1 MNYQITIENKVE
13 KETRKIPKSDMQKID
28 QTISTFADN
37 PRPQGCLKLT
47 DKEGYRVRV
56 GNYRILYKIDDKS
69 KIVIIYRIKR
79 KSETTYK

>member
-1 MNYQITIENKVE
+1 MNYQIIIETKVD

-28 QTISTFADN
+28 QTIFTLGNN
-37 PRPQGCLKLT
+37 PRPKGCLKLT
-47 DKEGYRVRV
+47 DKEGYRIRV